1 MEFVRWRGALT
12 GRMEIKSTKMGR
24 RESGEDKEECRVSAA
39 SHNIFLSAS
48 HIKLPDLANKKCK
61 ISS

>member
-39 SHNIFLSAS
+39 SHNIFLSVS
-48 HIKLPDLANKKCK
+48 VECIN
-61 ISS
+61 